1 MGIPDEIVVKK
12 IAGEEEEE
20 EQEKEEEKEI
30 TNSVD
35 DFQWGQFPVGATKT
49 EKRVAYLKMQ
59 P

>member
-20 EQEKEEEKEI
+20 QGKEEEKEI

-49 EKRVAYLKMQ
+49 EKGWRI
-59 P
+59 